1 MISRVGE
8 TYKKYW
14 PSLVFGPLIKII
26 EAAFDLMIPLF
37 MKAVIDL
44 NQYGTPE
51 DIPNKFSKAL
61 ASFIRLFGQWGGIR
75 EISDA
80 LIGGVIILIMGIVGF
95 MITMCSQFI
104 AARVAVRVGRDVR
117 SSLYAHIISFSKK
130 ERDNIGTNRL
140 LTVLNSDTYQL
151 QTGVLFFTRLAVRAP
166 FIILGSLLFS
176 FLLDWRIGI
185 AFIIIVPLLVGITAI
200 VLLRARKNYVSIQ
213 SSLDEISSKS
223 TDTVKGARVVRAFNS
238 EERENQ
244 EFKAYTKS
252 YQKKA
257 IKVNIINS
265 LINPL
270 TFAVTALVTIIIIFL
285 LRETILHGSEG
296 EKVLI
301 SSTIIAEM
309 AYLAQIFFATVQL
322 TNVLIDIT
330 KATVSRKRINDILSI
345 KTSIDNGVEQPE
357 EITNKEEIIRFDH
370 VYFSYKES
378 SSHYAL
384 ADINFSLL
392 KGQTLGVI
400 GGTGS
405 GKSTIVN
412 LLERFYDVSQGS
424 LFYKGKNIR
433 SYDLSSL
440 RNEIG
445 LINQKSSLF
454 KGTIKSNC
462 LMVNPSLTD
471 EEIVQGLKYAEAYEF
486 VSKYEDGIDHPVN
499 ENGTNYSGGQRQRLC
514 IARGL
519 LKKPEL
525 LILDDATSAL
535 DLLTEKRIREN
546 INKFTD
552 TTKVLISQRVATVSH
567 ADLIIVL
574 EGGKP
579 VGLGKHEELLKSCP
593 IYKEIY
599 DSQIKKGNYE

>member
-1 MISRVGE
+1 MINRVGQ

-26 EAAFDLMIPLF
+26 EAVFDLMIPLL

-44 NQYGTPE
+44 QQYQTPE
-51 DIPNKFSKAL
+51 NIPNKFSKAL
-61 ASFIRLFGQWGGIR
+61 ATFIRLFGQWGNVR

-80 LIGGVIILIMGIVGF
+80 LIGGVIILVMGIVGF
-95 MITMCSQFI
+95 MITMCSQYI

-117 SSLYAHIISFSKK
+117 SSLYAHILSFSKK

-176 FLLDWRIGI
+176 FLLDWKIGI
-185 AFIIIVPLLVGITAI
+185 AFIIIVPLLIGITGI
-200 VLLRARKNYVSIQ
+200 VLLRARKNYISIQ
-213 SSLDEISSKS
+213 ASLDEISSKS
-223 TDTVKGARVVRAFNS
+223 TDTVKGARVIRAFNS
-238 EERENQ
+238 QEKENEQ
-244 EFKAYTKS
+244 FETYTKK

-257 IKVNIINS
+257 IRVNIINS

-285 LRETILHGSEG
+285 LRDILLNGSEG
-296 EKVLI
+296 ERVLI

-322 TNVLIDIT
+322 TTVLIDIT

-345 KTSIDNGVEQPE
+345 QPSIVDGE
-357 EITNKEEIIRFDH
+357 EETKEIAQNDEIIRFDH
-370 VYFSYKES
+370 VYFSYKENS
-378 SSHYAL
+378 DHYAL
-384 ADINFSLL
+384 SDISFSLL
-392 KGQTLGVI
+392 KGQTLGII

-405 GKSTIVN
+405 GKSTIGH
-412 LLERFYDVSQGS
+412 LLERFYDVSKGT
-424 LFYKGKNIR
+424 LFYKSQDIR
-433 SYDLSSL
+433 SYELSSL
-440 RNEIG
+440 RSEIG
-445 LINQKSSLF
+445 LVNQKSSLF
-454 KGTIKSNC
+454 RGTIKSNF
-462 LMVNPSLTD
+462 LMVNPEITD
-471 EEIVQGLKYAEAYEF
+471 EEIIQGLKDAEAYEF
-486 VSKYEDGIDHPVN
+486 VSKYEDGINHPVN
-499 ENGTNYSGGQRQRLC
+499 ENGSNFSGGQRQRLC

-519 LKKPEL
+519 IKKPEL

-535 DLLTEKRIREN
+535 DLLTEKHIRGN
-546 INKFTD
+546 INKLNE
-552 TTKVLISQRVATVSH
+552 TTKILISQRVATVSQ

-579 VGLGKHEELLKSCP
+579 VGLGTHEELLTNCP